1 MIQVTDISKSY
12 GPNPVLKGLS
22 LNLEEGDFLVLL
34 GASGS
39 GKSTLLNIMSGLEI
53 PDSGAVYYDQIN
65 LADLSEA
72 ERTAFRKDQVGF
84 IFQQYYLLPQ
94 LTVEQNIKVG
104 AYLAGNQDFED
115 LIQALGLE
123 EIRYHY
129 PASLSGGQQ
138 QRVAIARALA
148 KKPRVLFLDEPTGAL
163 DEATGRQILG
173 YISQLQSQTGVTLVM
188 VTHNEHIAQMANR
201 VVRMNSGQ
209 IQSITYNETRLS
221 ADEIGW

>member
-22 LNLEEGDFLVLL
+22 LSLEEGDFLVLL

-129 PASLSGGQQ
+129 PASLFGGPQ

-163 DEATGRQILG
+163 DTKTGEQIMELLTELNREG
-173 YISQLQSQTGVTLVM
+173 KTIIM
-188 VTHNEHIAQMANR
+188 VTHEPEIAAYAKR
-201 VVRMNSGQ
+201 Q
-209 IQSITYNETRLS
+209 IVIRDGVISSDS
-221 ADEIGW
+221 AKEGGLA

>member
-22 LNLEEGDFLVLL
+22 LSLEEGDFLVLL

-53 PDSGAVYYDQIN
+53 PDSGAVYYDQTN
-65 LADLSEA
+65 LVDLSEA

-104 AYLAGNQDFED
+104 TYLAGNQDFED

-173 YISQLQSQTGVTLVM
+173 YISRLQGQTGVTLVM

>member
-22 LNLEEGDFLVLL
+22 LSLEEGDFLVLL

-39 GKSTLLNIMSGLEI
+39 GKSTLLNIMSGLET
-53 PDSGAVYYDQIN
+53 PDSGAVYYDQTN

-173 YISQLQSQTGVTLVM
+173 YISRLQGQTDVTLVM